1 MTNALSIFDG
11 KEIRKVW
18 HNEEWWFSVVDVV
31 GILSESQDAR
41 NYWKVLKHRLIE
53 EGSETVTKCNQLKLP
68 AEDGKLRETD
78 CGYTEIIFRIIQAIP
93 SPKAE
98 PFKLWLAKVGYERVK
113 EIQDP
118 ELAQRRMKEL
128 YRQKGYSED
137 WIEKRVRGIAIRNEL
152 TDEWKKRGVEE
163 NTEFAILT
171 NEISKATFGKT
182 VEEYKDFK
190 NLKTQN
196 LRDEVERGARRAL
209 LSTSATT

>member
-1 MTNALSIFDG
+1 MTNALSVFNG

-98 PFKLWLAKVGYERVK
+98 PFKLWLAKV
-113 EIQDP
+113 
-118 ELAQRRMKEL
+118 
-128 YRQKGYSED
+128 
-137 WIEKRVRGIAIRNEL
+137 
-152 TDEWKKRGVEE
+152 
-163 NTEFAILT
+163 T
-171 NEISKATFGKT
+171 NETVQTLQKYQNPKPPRRSRARCQKSTSKH
-182 VEEYKDFK
+182 
-190 NLKTQN
+190 